1 MGLITVSGQ
10 PGCRYEEVA
19 RITAQRLGFELVSAS
34 RLAGLVEAEFG
45 PGKQIADK
53 AYPDVVV
60 AILARLAR
68 EHHLILG
75 IEDSEF
81 YFKDFPGLLRVHVV
95 APESV
100 RIGNLMLDKRLDRPA
115 AHQLLRQLEQAQRES
130 RRRRF
135 DRATAPM
142 HVFDLILNSA
152 RLDSEH
158 LAVLI
163 ERAARDCLFID
174 RDYLTPAAEAQ
185 IQFRVRLRL
194 ARHGL
199 TPPATA
205 SLPRRQFAHPSE
217 EIFANLLD
225 FYRVAWDYEPRSF
238 PIQWDRDGKVSE
250 AFTPDFYLPEF
261 DLYVELTTMK
271 QSLVT
276 RKNRKV
282 KLLRELYPHVNIQ
295 VFYQKDFENL
305 VFKYGLAERL
315 PAAGNP

>member
-19 RITAQRLGFELVSAS
+19 RILAQQLGFDLVGAS
-34 RLAGLVEAEFG
+34 VLEGLIEAEFG
-45 PGKQIADK
+45 PGKQVPDK
-53 AYPDVVV
+53 AYPDAVV

-68 EHHLILG
+68 EHHLALAV
-75 IEDSEF
+75 EDSEF
-81 YFKDFPGLLRVHVV
+81 YFKDFPGLLRVHIV

-100 RIGNLMLDKRLDRPA
+100 RIGNLMLDCRLERPA
-115 AHQLLRQLEQAQRES
+115 ARELLKRLEREQRDL

-135 DRATAPM
+135 GRATAPA
-142 HVFDLILNSA
+142 HIFDLTLNAA
-152 RLDSEH
+152 RFDSER
-158 LAVLI
+158 LAGLI
-163 ERAARDCLFID
+163 ERAAHEYLAID
-174 RDYLTPAAEAQ
+174 RDYLPASAEAQ

-194 ARHGL
+194 SRHGL
-199 TPPATA
+199 VPPATA
-205 SLPRRQFAHPSE
+205 ALPRTQFAHPSE

-225 FYRVAWDYEPRSF
+225 FYRVAWHYEPRSF
-238 PIQWDRDGKVSE
+238 PIQWDRDGRVSE

-282 KLLRELYPHVNIQ
+282 KLLRQLYPHINIQ

-305 VFKYGLAERL
+305 IFKYGLAERL
-315 PAAGNP
+315 PGAVG